1 MRHFPRPARLVLPVA
16 ATITAVGALA
26 APAQAAT
33 YIGTVSVERSTIV
46 AYVAELGTARHN
58 VSITRSGR
66 TVTVDDSVPVKAG
79 KGCVA
84 VSGDRTKAR
93 CTTKTNPTWLRVVL
107 GGYNDI
113 LVNRTDLSMTAN
125 GGAGN
130 DRITG
135 GPKRDIIEGNL
146 GSDAIWGLGGNDDIS
161 DPAGA
166 NALSGGDGNDVLMGG
181 FGNERLYGGNGDD
194 ELNGFLGN
202 DIEDGGPGNDHF
214 SQNDNP
220 DVADADA
227 FVGGA
232 GFDTVSYVFRTKPV
246 TADSDAVRGD
256 DGVPGEHDTIGTSVE
271 AIMGGHGNDRLIG
284 TPRADYLYGME
295 GNDVLTGYAGNDLLI
310 GDAGRDNVN
319 GGAGIDQCERG
330 AGDTIVACEAS

>member
-1 MRHFPRPARLVLPVA
+1 MRRFPRPARILVPA
-16 ATITAVGALA
+16 AAVLSVGAIA
-26 APAQAAT
+26 VPAQAAT
-33 YIGTVSVERSTIV
+33 YIGTVSVERSSIV

-79 KGCVA
+79 KGCAA

-93 CTTKTNPTWLRVVL
+93 CTLKVNPTWLRVVL

-135 GPKRDIIEGNL
+135 GPKRDIIDGNA

-161 DPAGA
+161 DPDGA
-166 NALSGGDGNDVLMGG
+166 NALSGGDGNDVLIGG
-181 FGNERLYGGNGDD
+181 WGNDRLYGGNGND

-202 DIEDGGPGNDHF
+202 DIEDGGAGNDHF

-220 DVADADA
+220 DRADADA

-232 GFDTVSYVFRTKPV
+232 GFDTVSYVFRSKPV
-246 TADSDAVRGD
+246 TADADAVRGD
-256 DGVPGEHDTIGTSVE
+256 DGVPGERDTIGTSVE
-271 AIMGGHGNDRLIG
+271 AIMGGSGNDRLIG
-284 TPRADYLYGME
+284 TARADYLYGE
-295 GNDVLTGYAGNDLLI
+295 AGNDVINGYAGNDLLI
-310 GDAGRDNVN
+310 GGTGRDSVN
-319 GGAGIDQCERG
+319 GGVGTDQCERG
-330 AGDTIVACEAS
+330 SGDTVLYCEAS

>member
-1 MRHFPRPARLVLPVA
+1 MRRFPLSARLVLPVA
-16 ATITAVGALA
+16 VTITAGAVA

-33 YIGTVSVERSTIV
+33 IAGTVSVERSTIV

-66 TVTVDDSVPVKAG
+66 TVTVDDSVPLKAG

-93 CTTKTNPTWLRVVL
+93 CTLNPTWLRVVL
-107 GGYNDI
+107 GGYNDV

-135 GPKRDIIEGNL
+135 GPKRDILTGNL
-146 GSDAIWGLGGNDDIS
+146 GADAIWGLGGNDTIEDVY
-161 DPAGA
+161 GG
-166 NALSGGDGNDVLMGG
+166 NALSGGDGDDTIMGG
-181 FGNERLYGGNGDD
+181 WGNDRLYGGNGDD

-202 DIEDGGPGNDHF
+202 DIEDGGPGADHF
-214 SQNDNP
+214 SQNDDP
-220 DVADADA
+220 VRSDADA
-227 FVGGA
+227 FVGGP
-232 GFDTVSYVFRTKPV
+232 GLDYVSYRFRTKPV
-246 TADSDAVRGD
+246 TADADAVRGD

-271 AIMGGHGNDRLIG
+271 AIEGGHGNDRLIG
-284 TPRADYLYGME
+284 TSRSDYLYGLE
-295 GNDVLTGYAGNDLLI
+295 GNDVINGYAGNDFLF
-310 GDAGRDNVN
+310 GGAGRDSVN
-319 GGAGIDQCERG
+319 GGVGTDQCERG
-330 AGDTIVACEAS
+330 GDTVVGCEAS